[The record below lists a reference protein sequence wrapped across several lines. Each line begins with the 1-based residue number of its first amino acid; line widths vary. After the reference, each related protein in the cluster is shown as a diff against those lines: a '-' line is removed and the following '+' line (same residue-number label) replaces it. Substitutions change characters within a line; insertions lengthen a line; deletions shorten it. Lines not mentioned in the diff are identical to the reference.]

1 MKGKEYLQPIT
12 IKSHDRTTNDRN
24 IMFYTPPTVIRRIGN
39 GILSCCKCLGKYL
52 LSDDNKKQLKALYPG
67 FVFNKLAKF
76 VRLGS
81 STSWDTWDSVDI
93 TFMQRTEYNKVPN
106 VEMDFCRFYISNRDY
121 QKWFDWTYGV
131 LCHQSLVNI
140 PELLTYCER
149 LFHKNVLPVKKL
161 VKYIA
166 DFYNLI

>member
-67 FVFNKLAKF
+67 FVFNELAKF
-76 VRLGS
+76 VRLVQALPGIPGIQLIS
-81 STSWDTWDSVDI
+81 LLCKELNTIKFQMLKWIFVDFIFQIETIKNGLIEHMEFYVTS
-93 TFMQRTEYNKVPN
+93 
-106 VEMDFCRFYISNRDY
+106 
-121 QKWFDWTYGV
+121 
-131 LCHQSLVNI
+131 H
-140 PELLTYCER
+140 
-149 LFHKNVLPVKKL
+149 
-161 VKYIA
+161 
-166 DFYNLI
+166 